1 MKIINFEKKNM
12 ASLTSEQ
19 KESYKET
26 KICYICQKKK
36 VIIIERK
43 CTKDK
48 NYRKVKDHCHYTG
61 IQRCCTQDM

>member
-19 KESYKET
+19 KESNKET

-36 VIIIERK
+36 
-43 CTKDK
+43 
-48 NYRKVKDHCHYTG
+48 
-61 IQRCCTQDM
+61 